1 MRSLGIVRKVDHLGR
16 IVIPKEL
23 RSTLQLEKGAPMEI
37 FVDED
42 MIILRKYVV
51 DEACIVTGDITPE
64 NKRLSNGMFISPRGA
79 EILKKEIED
88 NKKWNQ

>member
-23 RSTLQLEKGAPMEI
+23 RKTLKLDKGAPMEI
-37 FVDED
+37 FVDDD

-51 DEACIVTGDITPE
+51 DSACIVTGEITSE
-64 NKRLSNGMFISPRGA
+64 NKRLSNGMYISPKGA
-79 EILKKEIED
+79 EILKQEIEA
-88 NKKWNQ
+88 NKTWD

>member
-23 RSTLQLEKGAPMEI
+23 RNTLKLDKGAPMEI
-37 FVDED
+37 FVDDD

-51 DEACIVTGDITPE
+51 DSACIVTGNITSE
-64 NKRLSNGMFISPRGA
+64 NKRLSNGMYISPEGA
-79 EILKKEIED
+79 EILKKEIEER
-88 NKKWNQ
+88 KTWE

>member
-23 RSTLQLEKGAPMEI
+23 RNSLHLEKGAPMEI

-51 DEACIVTGDITPE
+51 DEACIVTGEITPE
-64 NKRLSNGMFISPRGA
+64 NTKLSNGMYISPRGA
-79 EILKKEIED
+79 EILKKEIAD
-88 NKKWNQ
+88 NKKWN

>member
-23 RSTLQLEKGAPMEI
+23 RNTLKLDKGAPMEI
-37 FVDED
+37 FVDDD

-51 DEACIVTGDITPE
+51 DEACIVTGEITPQ
-64 NKRLSNGMFISPRGA
+64 NKRLANGMFLSPKGA
-79 EILKKEIED
+79 EILKKEID
-88 NKKWNQ
+88 SNKTWE

>member
-23 RSTLQLEKGAPMEI
+23 RSTLKLEKGAPMEI
-37 FVDED
+37 FVDDD

-51 DEACIVTGDITPE
+51 DSACIVTGEITSE
-64 NKRLSNGMFISPRGA
+64 NKRLSNGMYISPKGA
-79 EILKKEIED
+79 EILKKEIEERKTWD
-88 NKKWNQ
+88 

>member
-23 RSTLQLEKGAPMEI
+23 RNTLKLDKGAPMEI
-37 FVDED
+37 FVDDD

-51 DEACIVTGDITPE
+51 DSACIVTGDITPE
-64 NKRLSNGMFISPRGA
+64 NKRLSNGMYISPQGA
-79 EILKKEIED
+79 EILKKEIEER
-88 NKKWNQ
+88 KTWE

>member
-23 RSTLQLEKGAPMEI
+23 RNTLKLEKGAPMEI
-37 FVDED
+37 FVDDD

-51 DEACIVTGDITPE
+51 DSACIVTGDITPD
-64 NKRLSNGMFISPRGA
+64 NKRLSNGMYLSPEGA
-79 EILKKEIED
+79 EILKKEIEQR
-88 NKKWNQ
+88 KTWE

>member
-23 RSTLQLEKGAPMEI
+23 RKTLKLDKGAPMEI
-37 FVDED
+37 FVDDD

-51 DEACIVTGDITPE
+51 DSACIVTGEITPE
-64 NKRLSNGMFISPRGA
+64 NQRLSNGMYISPKGA
-79 EILKKEIED
+79 EILKKEIEERKTWD
-88 NKKWNQ
+88 

>member
-23 RSTLQLEKGAPMEI
+23 RNTLKLDKGAPMEI
-37 FVDED
+37 FVDDD

-51 DEACIVTGDITPE
+51 DSACIVTGEITSE
-64 NKRLSNGMFISPRGA
+64 NKRLSNGMYISPQGA
-79 EILKKEIED
+79 EILKMEIEE
-88 NKKWNQ
+88 NKTWE

>member
-23 RSTLQLEKGAPMEI
+23 RKTLKLDKGAPMEI
-37 FVDED
+37 FVDDD

-51 DEACIVTGDITPE
+51 DAACIVTGEITSE
-64 NKRLSNGMFISPRGA
+64 NTRLSNGMYISPKGA
-79 EILKKEIED
+79 EILKQEID
-88 NKKWNQ
+88 NKKNWA

>member
-23 RSTLQLEKGAPMEI
+23 RNTLQLEKGAPMEI
-37 FVDED
+37 FVDDD

-51 DEACIVTGDITPE
+51 DEACVVTGTISPE
-64 NKRLSNGMFISPRGA
+64 NKRLSNGMYISPKGA
-79 EILKKEIED
+79 EILLNEIKENRD
-88 NKKWNQ
+88 WQ

>member
-23 RSTLQLEKGAPMEI
+23 RNTLKLEKGAPMEI
-37 FVDED
+37 FVDDD

-51 DEACIVTGDITPE
+51 DSACIVTGEITPE
-64 NKRLSNGMFISPRGA
+64 NKRLSNGMYISPKGA
-79 EILKKEIED
+79 EILKKEIEER
-88 NKKWNQ
+88 KTWE

>member
-37 FVDED
+37 FVDDD

-51 DEACIVTGDITPE
+51 DEACIVTGDITSE

-79 EILKKEIED
+79 EILKKEIET
-88 NKKWNQ
+88 NNNWN